1 LFMFFMMVFDCV
13 SFPVNSRVLNNYGY
27 IDLLGYLVDS
37 ELVFGNLNGD
47 GNFLLLNIELSD
59 FTNNWNLNGNLLSCL
74 PDVLTWDLDNTLFI
88 VNFWS
93 FNFHNHLNLSFG
105 IDFNNLGLLDDLV
118 HDELLLNNFDLLIDN
133 RYWHNL
139 VLDALLFNNVWDIDS
154 FPFFLGLSSTF
165 FADIFVMEITPFI
178 SSLNFALFNGSFR
191 LKVLVLELLLNI
203 WDVLDSVNSECNFVA
218 LVDLLGDLNDSLVFV
233 WLLDTTIF
241 IMWVFL
247 GDNTLMFSLNDLT
260 SKLWFFNDTFNGYFN
275 MFNDLI
281 FAGNL
286 NQALNCQRYWI
297 FNNLEAGLFHNTLE
311 VVRLETLSD
320 MLLRHLDDMFN
331 TVRNIFLN
339 DLFCW
344 DFNNPVDIVSDM
356 NNVFYWSDSFNK
368 LLNLNKTLNWSLV
381 GVLRCANRLGLAVIN
396 RSWTAVV
403 HRLVAVDVSTKMS
416 TYSRTSG
423 DITE

>member
-1 LFMFFMMVFDCV
+1 M
-13 SFPVNSRVLNNYGY
+13 
-27 IDLLGYLVDS
+27 I
-37 ELVFGNLNGD
+37 
-47 GNFLLLNIELSD
+47 
-59 FTNNWNLNGNLLSCL
+59 
-74 PDVLTWDLDNTLFI
+74 
-88 VNFWS
+88 
-93 FNFHNHLNLSFG
+93 
-105 IDFNNLGLLDDLV
+105 
-118 HDELLLNNFDLLIDN
+118 
-133 RYWHNL
+133 
-139 VLDALLFNNVWDIDS
+139 
-154 FPFFLGLSSTF
+154 
-165 FADIFVMEITPFI
+165 
-178 SSLNFALFNGSFR
+178 
-191 LKVLVLELLLNI
+191 
-203 WDVLDSVNSECNFVA
+203 
-218 LVDLLGDLNDSLVFV
+218 
-233 WLLDTTIF
+233 LDTTIF
-241 IMWVFL
+241 VMGVFL

-311 VVRLETLSD
+311 VVGLETLSD

-403 HRLVAVDVSTKMS
+403 HRLVAVDVPTKMS